1 MSDENKTNDEAATP
15 EAAETAPTAEAVAE
29 QAEAPAEESPAAE
42 AATEATTS
50 VVDQAAAAEDEP
62 ASEEAEAETP
72 ADEPETESE
81 AESPAEVAPE
91 AAETPAE
98 PAPPAEPASKKAWY
112 VVKVQSGREET
123 IKAAIERK
131 VKIEGLEEFFGQIA
145 VPVERVTEVKKVK
158 VTDKKTGEKVTQEKR
173 VVKSR
178 KKYQGYIFAEVEFN
192 ENILYLFRETSGVGD
207 FVGATMHR
215 APSPMTDREVQSML
229 TGVHDK
235 SQDKKGGKI
244 PVKVKLDFEKGDKVR
259 IRDGAFTNMEG
270 EVKLIT
276 EPKDATENHKVTVV
290 VTVFGRPV
298 DVVLD
303 HWHVDKV

>member
-1 MSDENKTNDEAATP
+1 MSDEKTTTEEPTPATP
-15 EAAETAPTAEAVAE
+15 
-29 QAEAPAEESPAAE
+29 
-42 AATEATTS
+42 
-50 VVDQAAAAEDEP
+50 
-62 ASEEAEAETP
+62 EAETP
-72 ADEPETESE
+72 ADADAV
-81 AESPAEVAPE
+81 AER
-91 AAETPAE
+91 AETPAE
-98 PAPPAEPASKKAWY
+98 DAPTEDTPAETPVVDEAASVEDEAVAEEPEAEAPDEAADEPESAEAEPTGDEPAAPASPAEPASKKAWY

-192 ENILYLFRETSGVGD
+192 EDILYLFRETSGVGD

-229 TGVHDK
+229 TGVHEK
-235 SQDKKGGKI
+235 EKGGRGAAKI